1 MPDVVMSAKENLNVA
16 VFQSALANAALEDK
30 LRGIDQALAG
40 DGARADILI
49 CPELFMSGYG
59 AGESL
64 AERAEPFGGEF
75 AKHVGDIARRHKASI
90 VYGYP
95 EAFDGAIYNS
105 AVAVGK
111 DGSLLANH
119 RKMVMPTGYE
129 KQWFQRG
136 DELTIFDVDGWKVG
150 LIICYELEFPE
161 IVRACSVRGA
171 DLVVVPTALTHEW
184 DLVSRQMVPARAFEN
199 GIYLAYSNHCGND
212 GDIVYLG
219 ESCIV
224 GPDGRD
230 LARAGAQESVI
241 CATLDATAFAAARSR
256 LAYLT
261 DSEVLASL
269 RDTGVATHPDRSLA
283 PPK

>member
-1 MPDVVMSAKENLNVA
+1 MPDAVMPAKENLNVA
-16 VFQSALANAALEDK
+16 VYQSALANASPEDK
-30 LRGIDQALAG
+30 LRGIDHALTRH
-40 DGARADILI
+40 DGADILV

-59 AGESL
+59 AGEKLADL
-64 AERAEPFGGEF
+64 AEAFDGNF
-75 AKHVGDIARRHKASI
+75 AQHVGEIARRRNASI

-95 EAFDGAIYNS
+95 EAFDGGIYNS
-105 AVAVGK
+105 AVAIGK
-111 DGSLLANH
+111 DGTFLGNH

-129 KQWFQRG
+129 KQWFSRG
-136 DELTIFDVDGWKVG
+136 EALTMFDVDGWNIA

-230 LARAGAQESVI
+230 LARAGRGEGVI
-241 CATLDATAFAAARSR
+241 GATLDATAFAAARSR

-261 DSEVLASL
+261 DSETLVSL
-269 RDTGVATHPDRSLA
+269 RETGVATHPVA
-283 PPK
+283 QPE